1 MLVMNDDL
9 RCMKIIFNWMS
20 RFCFLKQ
27 TRQRLF
33 HSYVPVV
40 RATSSLK
47 KRTVLTIRCMHE
59 KPGPRPRRYEA
70 ASTWDGPCRLVE
82 TLVTKR
88 DRSHQ
93 QFGDVPSLRA
103 EVNKLGKV
111 HFKRI
116 T

>member
-47 KRTVLTIRCMHE
+47 KRTVLTIRCTTKNQGLVHV
-59 KPGPRPRRYEA
+59 GTRPPARGTARADSWRRWSPNGTA
-70 ASTWDGPCRLVE
+70 
-82 TLVTKR
+82 
-88 DRSHQ
+88 
-93 QFGDVPSLRA
+93 
-103 EVNKLGKV
+103 
-111 HFKRI
+111 RI
-116 T
+116 SSSAMYPVSEQK